1 MNTNF
6 PIHFTDIDEWSRRE
20 GVTQTEAGRRY
31 AQYLI
36 LGAIARSTELRS
48 SIVFKGGNALEFV
61 YLPNRSTTD
70 LDFSFID
77 PVAETDS
84 LTRRAE
90 QLLAAALKIS
100 PDQEGT
106 ILRLQSLRKN
116 PPRPDATFVTLAGK
130 VAYALPDQ
138 PNQQNRLLAGEPGA
152 NVIPVE
158 MSMNEVVCDW
168 SMTPIGNEGVA
179 LNTSSIDD
187 IVAEKLRAILQ
198 QTSRNR
204 YRSQDVIDI
213 ASIVRNES
221 LKINRVRIGEFLVRK
236 SEARGVPATLMAFR
250 DPDLERR
257 SKANYDALR
266 DTVRYTFIPFDEAWE
281 TVMQLVDSLDIPA

>member
-1 MNTNF
+1 MRTDF
-6 PIHFTDIDEWSRRE
+6 PTLFTDIEAWSKVE
-20 GVTQTEAGRRY
+20 GVTRTEAGRRY

-36 LGAIARSTELRS
+36 LGAVARSTELRRS
-48 SIVFKGGNALEFV
+48 LVFKGGNALEFV

-77 PVAETDS
+77 SVSDTDE
-84 LTRRAE
+84 LTHYAHA
-90 QLLAAALKIS
+90 LLDMALRNTI
-100 PDQEGT
+100 DQHGT
-106 ILRLQSLRKN
+106 ILRLQSFKKN

-138 PNQQNRLLAGEPGA
+138 PLQQNRLLTGEPGA

-158 MSMNEVVCDW
+158 MSMNEVVCAW
-168 SMTPIGNEGVA
+168 NLTPIGDQGVV

-213 ASIVRNES
+213 ASIIRDGTLEIDRR
-221 LKINRVRIGEFLVRK
+221 KIAEFLLRK
-236 SEARGVPATLMAFR
+236 SAARGVPATMAAFR

-257 SKANYDALR
+257 SEANYDALR
-266 DTVRYTFIPFDEAWE
+266 DTVRHTFIPFDEAWE
-281 TVMQLVDSLDIPA
+281 TVMNLVDSLDIPD